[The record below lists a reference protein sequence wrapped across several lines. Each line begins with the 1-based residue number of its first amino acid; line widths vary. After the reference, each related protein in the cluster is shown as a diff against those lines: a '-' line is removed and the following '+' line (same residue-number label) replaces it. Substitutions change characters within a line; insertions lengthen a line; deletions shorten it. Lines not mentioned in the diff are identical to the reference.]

1 MCSCEP
7 SAAPSPVGVK
17 TSVWLLVS
25 RQLPGVLGERRG
37 RLEPST
43 AETGL
48 ENVRWIGVAGEIC
61 VPAVGRL
68 TITGMFE
75 GGNQLTCVGAP
86 TVSQG
91 RAATAISVAPVSGWA
106 PSEIV
111 RWGVPSVW
119 TVVCP
124 LLP

>member
-7 SAAPSPVGVK
+7 SAAPSPAGTN

-25 RQLPGVLGERRG
+25 LQLPGVLGRDTRAA
-37 RLEPST
+37 EPST

-48 ENVRWIGVAGEIC
+48 ENVRWMCVAGEMC
-61 VPAVGRL
+61 VPAAGRL
-68 TITGMFE
+68 PSPAQFD

-91 RAATAISVAPVSGWA
+91 RAATAISVVPVSGWA

-111 RWGVPSVW
+111 CWAVPSVW

-124 LLP
+124 LP

>member
-1 MCSCEP
+1 MQLEP

-48 ENVRWIGVAGEIC
+48 ENVRWICVAGEMC
-61 VPAVGRL
+61 VPAAGRL
-68 TITGMFE
+68 TITGAARGRE
-75 GGNQLTCVGAP
+75 PAHLR
-86 TVSQG
+86 G
-91 RAATAISVAPVSGWA
+91 RADGLPGPRRDGDLGGAGLGLGAQRDRGLGRAQRMDGRV
-106 PSEIV
+106 
-111 RWGVPSVW
+111 
-119 TVVCP
+119 P